1 MSRRVCQ
8 ITGRATRAG
17 MSYSMRGIAKK
28 KKGIG
33 LKVAGKSRRVFKS
46 NVHRKRVWIHELG
59 RSVLLSISA
68 AGLRTL
74 EKAGAGKFRSRLC
87 RNPNKKRRRA

>member
-33 LKVAGKSRRVFKS
+33 LKVAGKSRRTFKS
-46 NVHRKRVWIHELG
+46 NVHRQRVWVPELG
-59 RSVLLSISA
+59 RAVLLSISA

-74 EKAGAGKFRSRLC
+74 EKVGAGKLLPRLR
-87 RNPNKKRRRA
+87 RNPNKKRRRV